1 MVDNAGL
8 RTTGIVTGLALLL
21 LLLLQPYSGNYNQ
34 PIVEE
39 NTVKQGDDGNGS
51 NDDGNNNNLLPHSSE
66 GFNTEPNDDSNNTI
80 QVVEDVEDGGGSAG
94 NGGDGSGD
102 DGSGIDT
109 HTEYNGDAW
118 LFIYPSNVSMVH
130 LPIKCVALTTID
142 EVDYVECALY
152 TPEGSEHARLTINTG
167 SSPSYTPLP
176 SGCNADC
183 REFSAW
189 FSHPNTPN
197 TEGTWTVKAYFYSTN
212 PGLITEREDNVKVYN
227 GGGSGSG
234 NGDLPN
240 GGFMVVPEFMAGAIA
255 MILAS
260 MAILAGY
267 MLGLRPRMQ

>member
-1 MVDNAGL
+1 MVDNTGL

-21 LLLLQPYSGNYNQ
+21 LLLFPYSGNYH

-39 NTVKQGDDGNGS
+39 STVNQDDDGNGS
-51 NDDGNNNNLLPHSSE
+51 DGGNDDNNIVVYSSE
-66 GFNTEPNDDSNNTI
+66 GLDDSTESNDDSNNTI
-80 QVVEDVEDGGGSAG
+80 QVEDVEDGGGSAG
-94 NGGDGSGD
+94 GGDGGSD
-102 DGSGIDT
+102 DSSGIDT
-109 HTEYNGDAW
+109 HAIEYNGDAW
-118 LFIYPSNVSMVH
+118 LFIYPSNVSIVN

-142 EVDYVECALY
+142 EVDYVGCALY

-189 FSHPNTPN
+189 FSYPNTPN
-197 TEGTWTVKAYFYSTN
+197 TEGIWTVKAYFYSTN
-212 PGLITEREDNVKVYN
+212 TGLITEREDNVKIYN
-227 GGGSGSG
+227 AGGAGSG

-240 GGFMVVPEFMAGAIA
+240 GGFMVVPEFMVGAIA

-260 MAILAGY
+260 MAVFAVY
-267 MLGLRPRMQ
+267 MLGLRPRIQ